1 MTGSDLKT
9 QERIA
14 AESSRLHRLFTL
26 GAGSVS
32 LTGETLH
39 IEGSIGGGPRKIPVG
54 SIDSITVRPSWFW
67 HRLTIRLGDGTE
79 RSIGGLDVKEA
90 VRVRDAA
97 TEGAVRVAKAVSPD
111 LKRLDEQM
119 RQHFAGDHYARYS
132 ESRKLHQALAPVLQ
146 ECRGLTRER
155 LDQEAAGAIG
165 RLAPLESVEG
175 FEGARRR
182 ANSLFISKNVPTV
195 QTAASGTLR
204 HPLTKEQAEAVATD
218 EDATLVLAGAGTGKT
233 SVIVGKVA
241 HLVRNEDVS
250 PDEVLVL
257 AFNRKAADEIRGRL
271 KGDLSAAHVHTF
283 HSFGRRVIAES
294 ESAPTIS
301 KLAEDDLAL
310 KRAVDAII
318 GELLNDPEQSK
329 SVIDFI
335 IYHHAPYKS
344 AFDFD
349 TLYEYEEYV
358 RDIELRT
365 LSGVLVKSFEEL
377 EIANYL
383 TEHGV
388 EFRYEDPY
396 GTATTTATQQHRQ
409 YQPDFY
415 LPGHDIYIEHF
426 ALDRDGRPPPGWR
439 GYAEGVEWKRAIH
452 RQRGST
458 LVETHSWQ
466 HRQGVLLE
474 TLRRRL
480 EEAGVRFEQIPRQ
493 ELVRRLAKEQT
504 SWLAGLL
511 ATFLN
516 HVKSG
521 RLSSDE
527 LESRARQTGDRRRN
541 ESFLDVFEQ
550 VRSRYQKLLADQGEL
565 DFHDLINLAS
575 DHIRGGR
582 WKPQYRYVL
591 VDEFQDISAG
601 RMALLQVLREQDL
614 AYFLVGDDWQSIYRF
629 VGSDVGL
636 LRDCGDLLGHVEE
649 RTLSRTFR
657 FADGI
662 LGPSTAF
669 VKRNPEQTQRSL
681 LPASEG
687 EDEGVAI
694 VADSS
699 PAGGMERALQDI
711 EARAQGQ
718 QRTVLTLGRYR
729 RRRGELP
736 MSPRKGSLKVEFST
750 AHGAKGRE
758 ADYVIML
765 NLNDSRWG
773 FPSKVEDD
781 PLLEMVLPPLS
792 GGAFPF
798 AEERRLF
805 YVAMTRARN
814 GAYLVTDPVHPSTF
828 VTELLRESDELRH
841 IGELAPECPRCGRGR
856 LRPSPRPMYLVCSDS
871 SCDHRA
877 PRCPNCD
884 AGYAL
889 VGGHVAT
896 CTNQVCRRPPS
907 VCPRCGLGVLRVIDG
922 RFGPF
927 WGCSE
932 YGSRPSCRFKMDVKS
947 NAVDAAY
954 HPGFRSKARRRR
966 PH

>member
-1 MTGSDLKT
+1 M
-9 QERIA
+9 
-14 AESSRLHRLFTL
+14 
-26 GAGSVS
+26 
-32 LTGETLH
+32 
-39 IEGSIGGGPRKIPVG
+39 
-54 SIDSITVRPSWFW
+54 
-67 HRLTIRLGDGTE
+67 
-79 RSIGGLDVKEA
+79 
-90 VRVRDAA
+90 
-97 TEGAVRVAKAVSPD
+97 
-111 LKRLDEQM
+111 
-119 RQHFAGDHYARYS
+119 
-132 ESRKLHQALAPVLQ
+132 
-146 ECRGLTRER
+146 
-155 LDQEAAGAIG
+155 
-165 RLAPLESVEG
+165 
-175 FEGARRR
+175 
-182 ANSLFISKNVPTV
+182 
-195 QTAASGTLR
+195 
-204 HPLTKEQAEAVATD
+204 
-218 EDATLVLAGAGTGKT
+218 LAGAGTGKT

-241 HLVRNEDVS
+241 HLVRNQEVS

-310 KRAVDAII
+310 KRAVDTII

-329 SVIDFI
+329 AVIDFI
-335 IYHHAPYKS
+335 VYHHAPYRS
-344 AFDFD
+344 AFEFD
-349 TLYEYEEYV
+349 TLGEYEEYV

-365 LSGVLVKSFEEL
+365 LSGDLVKSFEEL

-396 GTATTTATQQHRQ
+396 EVPTATRLHRQ
-409 YQPDFY
+409 YQPDFF

-426 ALDRDGRPPPGWR
+426 ALDRHGRPPPGWR
-439 GYAEGVEWKRAIH
+439 GYAEGVEWKRNIH

-458 LVETHSWQ
+458 LVETYSWQ

-480 EEAGVRFEQIPRQ
+480 EEAGVRFEQVPRQ
-493 ELVRRLAKEQT
+493 TLVRQLAQEQT

-516 HVKSG
+516 HVKSS

-527 LESRARQTGDRRRN
+527 LGARARQTGDRRRN

-550 VRSRYQKLLADQGEL
+550 VHVRYQRLLSDQEEL
-565 DFHDLINLAS
+565 DFHDLINLAAE
-575 DHIRGGR
+575 HIREGR
-582 WKPQYRYVL
+582 WKPQYRHVL

-601 RMALLQVLREQDL
+601 RMALLQALHGQDV

-629 VGSDVGL
+629 AGSDVGL

-681 LPASEG
+681 LPASG
-687 EDEGVAI
+687 AEDEGVAV

-699 PAGGMERALQDI
+699 PAGGMVRALQDI
-711 EARAQGQ
+711 EARAQGR

-729 RRRGELP
+729 QRRGELP
-736 MSPRKGSLKVEFST
+736 TPPRRGPLRVEFST
-750 AHGAKGRE
+750 VHGAKGRE
-758 ADYVIML
+758 ADYVIVL
-765 NLNDSRWG
+765 NLNDGRWG

-781 PLLEMVLPPLS
+781 PLLELVLPPVS
-792 GGAFPF
+792 GGAYPF

-814 GAYLVTDPVHPSTF
+814 GAYLVTDPVRPSTF
-828 VTELLRESDELRH
+828 VTELLKEPDELRQ
-841 IGELAPECPRCGRGR
+841 IGELAPECPRCRRGR
-856 LRPSPRPMYLVCSDS
+856 LRPSRSPMYLICSDS

-889 VGGHVAT
+889 VGGRVAS
-896 CTNQVCRRPPS
+896 CTNQDCRRPPS
-907 VCPRCGLGVLRVIDG
+907 VCPRCGLGVLRMIDS

-927 WGCSE
+927 WGCTE
-932 YGSRPSCRFKMDVKS
+932 YGSTPSCSYKEDIKR
-947 NAVDAAY
+947 
-954 HPGFRSKARRRR
+954 RSVGMIE
-966 PH
+966 

>member
-1 MTGSDLKT
+1 MTGTDLKT
-9 QERIA
+9 QDRIA

-26 GAGSVS
+26 GAGRVS
-32 LTGETLH
+32 LTGETLQ
-39 IEGSIGGGPRKIPVG
+39 IEEPMGGPRKIPVG
-54 SIDSITVRPSWFW
+54 AIDSITVRPSWFW

-79 RSIGGLDVKEA
+79 RSIGGLDEKEA
-90 VRVRDAA
+90 IRVRDAV

-111 LKRLDEQM
+111 LKRLDEQI
-119 RQHFAGDHYARYS
+119 RDHFAGDRYARYS
-132 ESRKLHQALAPVLQ
+132 DSRKLHKALAPVLQ
-146 ECRGLTRER
+146 ECKGLTRER

-165 RLAPLESVEG
+165 RLAPLESHEG
-175 FEGARRR
+175 FEAARRR
-182 ANSLFISKNVPTV
+182 ANSLFISKTVPTV
-195 QTAASGTLR
+195 QAAASETLR
-204 HPLTKEQAEAVATD
+204 NPLTNEQAEAVATD

-241 HLVRNEDVS
+241 HLVRNEDV
-250 PDEVLVL
+250 PPHEVLVL
-257 AFNRKAADEIRGRL
+257 AFNRKAADEIGGRL

-283 HSFGRRVIAES
+283 HSFGLRVIAES

-329 SVIDFI
+329 AVIDFI

-344 AFDFD
+344 AFEFD

-396 GTATTTATQQHRQ
+396 ETATATQQHRQ
-409 YQPDFY
+409 YQPDFF

-426 ALDRDGRPPPGWR
+426 ALDRNGRPPPGWR
-439 GYAEGVEWKRAIH
+439 GYTEGVEWKRAIH

-493 ELVRRLAKEQT
+493 ELVRRLAQEQT

-516 HVKSG
+516 HVKSS

-550 VRSRYQKLLADQGEL
+550 VRVRYQKLLSTQEAL
-565 DFHDLINLAS
+565 DFHDLINLAA
-575 DHIRGGR
+575 DHIREGR

-601 RMALLQVLREQDL
+601 RMALLQVLREQDV

-629 VGSDVGL
+629 AGSDVGL

-649 RTLSRTFR
+649 RKLSRTFR

-669 VKRNPEQTQRSL
+669 VKRNPEQTQRPL
-681 LPASEG
+681 LPASEA

-694 VADSS
+694 VFDPSRI
-699 PAGGMERALQDI
+699 GGVERALQDI
-711 EARAQGQ
+711 EAKTRGRQN
-718 QRTVLTLGRYR
+718 TVLILGRYR
-729 RRRGELP
+729 RRPGELP
-736 MSPRKGSLKVEFST
+736 LPPRRGSLRLGFST
-750 AHGAKGRE
+750 VHRAKGRE
-758 ADYVIML
+758 DDYVIVL
-765 NLNDSRWG
+765 NLNDGRWG

-781 PLLEMVLPPLS
+781 PLLALVLPPVS
-792 GGAFPF
+792 GGAYPF

-814 GAYLVTDPVHPSTF
+814 GAYLVTDPVQPSTF
-828 VTELLRESDELRH
+828 VTELLRESDELRQ

-856 LRPSPRPMYLVCSDS
+856 LRPSHSPRYLNCSH
-871 SCDHRA
+871 CDHRA

-884 AGYAL
+884 VGYAL
-889 VGGHVAT
+889 VGERVAS
-896 CTNQVCRRPPS
+896 CTNQVCRRPPT
-907 VCPRCGLGVLRVIDG
+907 VCPRCGVGVLRMITG
-922 RFGPF
+922 GFGSF
-927 WGCSE
+927 WGCTE
-932 YGSRPSCRFKMDVKS
+932 YGSKLSCQYKRNIVSGNNFE
-947 NAVDAAY
+947 
-954 HPGFRSKARRRR
+954 
-966 PH
+966 